1 MTLADFTQG
10 RDNNFHLIR
19 AVAALAVLV
28 THSFAL
34 TFGSVEAEPLYT
46 TYGVTLGTFA
56 VDIFF
61 IVSGLLVAASLML
74 RQNLIEFFW
83 ARFLRIYPALW
94 VMLLLTVFGL
104 GLWFTRFSTWDYLTD
119 RMTWS
124 YLLKCGTLILGVA
137 YQLPGVF
144 EHNAFRLGVNGS
156 LWSMPREI
164 QMYVGLV
171 VLWVC
176 CGWAGARRLRLFQV
190 FALVVLCVSGAH
202 MIRQVFTEV
211 HGSQLARLTFM
222 FFSGVNF
229 YLHRER
235 VRLSGRLFA
244 VLAVALLLSLWHREA
259 FLLVYSLS
267 LGYLV
272 LYLAYVPAGF
282 VRHFNGLSDYSYG
295 TYIYAFPVQQSIAA
309 LAPGVGVWTMLGL
322 SAVVTVCL
330 AVMSWHWIEKPALD
344 KKRPLVAWTER
355 QWTVLS
361 RRWVRRGF
369 P

>member
-1 MTLADFTQG
+1 MTLADFTEG

-34 TFGSVEAEPLYT
+34 TVGSVNAEPLYT

-61 IVSGLLVAASLML
+61 IVSGLLVTTSLL
-74 RQNLIEFFW
+74 VRQSLIDFFW
-83 ARFLRIYPALW
+83 ARLLRIYPALW

-104 GLWFTRFSTWDYLTD
+104 GLWFTRLSASDYLTD

-124 YLLKCGTLILGVA
+124 YLLKCGSLIFGVS

-144 EHNAFRLGVNGS
+144 EHNAFRLAVNGS

-164 QMYVGLV
+164 QMYAGLV

-176 CGWAGARRLRLFQV
+176 CGWAGVHRLQWLKV
-190 FALVVLCVSGAH
+190 LAAVVLCVSGGN
-202 MIRQVFTEV
+202 MIRQMFTEV
-211 HGSQLARLTFM
+211 NGSQLARLTFM
-222 FFSGVNF
+222 FFCGVNF
-229 YLHRER
+229 YLHRHL
-235 VRLSGRLFA
+235 VLMSGRLF
-244 VLAVALLLSLWHREA
+244 VALVVALMLSLWYREA

-272 LYLAYVPAGF
+272 LYLAYVPAG
-282 VRHFNGLSDYSYG
+282 RIRRFNRLSDYSYG
-295 TYIYAFPVQQSIAA
+295 AYIYAFPVQQSIAA
-309 LAPGVGVWTMLGL
+309 LVPDLDVWQM
-322 SAVVTVCL
+322 VCL
-330 AVMSWHWIEKPALD
+330 SVTLTLCLAIMSWHYIEKPALN
-344 KKRPLVAWTER
+344 KKKSLVAWTER
-355 QWTVLS
+355 RWLVLP
-361 RRWVRRGF
+361 RFITKRF
-369 P
+369 D

>member
-1 MTLADFTQG
+1 MTLADFTKG

-34 TFGSVEAEPLYT
+34 TFGSVDAEPLYT

-61 IVSGLLVAASLML
+61 IVSGLLVTASLLL

-104 GLWFTRFSTWDYLTD
+104 GLWFTRFSAWDYFTD

-124 YLLKCGTLILGVA
+124 YLLKCGSLILGVA

-144 EHNAFRLGVNGS
+144 EHNPFRLGVNGS

-171 VLWVC
+171 VLWAC
-176 CGWAGARRLRLFQV
+176 CGWAGIHRLRWLKV
-190 FALVVLCVSGAH
+190 LAVVVLCVSGGR
-202 MIRQVFTEV
+202 MIHQVFTEV

-229 YLHRER
+229 YLHRQR
-235 VRLSGRLFA
+235 VQMSSRLFA
-244 VLAVALLLSLWHREA
+244 VLAVAVLLSLWHREA

-282 VRHFNGLSDYSYG
+282 VRRFNGLSDYSYG
-295 TYIYAFPVQQSIAA
+295 MYIYAFPVQQSIAA
-309 LAPGVGVWTMLGL
+309 LVPGVSVWSMLGL
-322 SAVVTVCL
+322 SAAVTLCL
-330 AVMSWHWIEKPALD
+330 AVVSWHWIEKPALD
-344 KKRPLVAWTER
+344 KKRPLVAWTEL
-355 QWTVLS
+355 QWAALS
-361 RRWVRRGF
+361 QRFARRG
-369 P
+369 PP